1 MEGCPTRMEATAL
14 IDRHR
19 LAHLLERERAT
30 YRERNPRSF
39 EAYTGARHLF
49 GRVPM
54 TWMNKAAGG
63 FPLYAAKASGASVE
77 DIDGHVLVDFCLG
90 DTGAMA
96 GHSPRLMV
104 DAVMDQIATRG
115 GVTTM
120 MPTAD
125 ADWVGTELARRFGL
139 PFWSF
144 SLTATDANRW
154 AIRLARAI
162 TRRPKILFNSYCY
175 HGTVDESLIVVGPDG
190 HAASRE
196 GNVGAPSDVTT
207 TSRVAE
213 YNDLDGLERE
223 LAQGDVAAM
232 LMEPALTNMGI
243 VLPNDGYLAGVRALT
258 KKHGTL
264 LINDETHTF
273 SAGPGGATRAWNLA
287 PDMLTIGKAI
297 AGGIPVGAYGMSR
310 ELADLLASRADL
322 DMVDVGGVGG
332 TLAGNPVSI
341 AAARATLEHVLTDKA
356 FETMI
361 SLSTRFT
368 AGVQQVIDTH
378 ELPWSVSQLG
388 ARTEYRF
395 TSPPPSNGTESHA
408 ATDGE
413 LEDYL
418 HVYLANRG
426 ILMTPFH
433 NMALMSPAT
442 TKEDV
447 DKHHK
452 VFGAAVGELVGD

>member
-1 MEGCPTRMEATAL
+1 MEALAL
-14 IDRHR
+14 IDRSR
-19 LAHLLERERAT
+19 LADLLERERAN
-30 YRERNPRSF
+30 YKERNPNSLQ
-39 EAYTGARHLF
+39 AYNGARHLF

-63 FPLYAAKASGASVE
+63 FPLYSAKAAGARVE
-77 DIDGHVLVDFCLG
+77 VIDGHELIDFCLG

-96 GHSPRLMV
+96 GHSPKPMV
-104 DAVMDQIATRG
+104 DAVHEQIAGRG
-115 GVTTM
+115 GVTMM
-120 MPTAD
+120 MPTVD
-125 ADWVGTELARRFGL
+125 AEWVAGELARRFGL
-139 PFWSF
+139 PYWSF
-144 SLTATDANRW
+144 ALTATDANRW
-154 AIRLARAI
+154 AIRLARAV
-162 TRRPKILFNSYCY
+162 TGRPKILFHSYCY

-190 HAASRE
+190 RGVSRE
-196 GNVGAPSDVTT
+196 GNVGAPTDVTE

-213 YNDLDGLERE
+213 YNDLEGLERE
-223 LAQGDVAAM
+223 LAHRDVAAV

-243 VLPNDGYLAGVRALT
+243 VLPEDGYLAGVRALT
-258 KKHGTL
+258 KKYGTL

-273 SAGPGGATRAWNLA
+273 SAGPGGATRAWSLA

-297 AGGIPVGAYGMSR
+297 AGGIPVGAYGMS
-310 ELADLLASRADL
+310 EALAHHLANRADL

-332 TLAGNPVSI
+332 TLAGNAVSMT
-341 AAARATLEHVLTDKA
+341 AARATLEHVLTDKA
-356 FETMI
+356 FEAMI

-447 DKHHK
+447 DIHHE
-452 VFGAAVGELVGD
+452 VFGAAVAQ

>member
-1 MEGCPTRMEATAL
+1 MEVTAT
-14 IDRHR
+14 IDRGR
-19 LAHLLERERAT
+19 LSLLLERERAA
-30 YRERNPRSF
+30 YKERNPRSLA
-39 EAYTGARHLF
+39 AYTGARHLF

-63 FPLYAAKASGASVE
+63 FPLYAAKASGAQVE
-77 DIDGHVLVDFCLG
+77 DIDGHVLIDFCLG

-96 GHSPRLMV
+96 GHSPKPMV
-104 DAVMDQIATRG
+104 DAVVEQIAGRG

-125 ADWVGTELARRFGL
+125 ADWVGTELTRRFGL

-162 TRRPKILFNSYCY
+162 TGRPKILFNSYCY

-196 GNVGAPSDVTT
+196 GNVGSPSDVTT

-213 YNDLDGLERE
+213 YNDLEGLERE
-223 LAQGDVAAM
+223 LACGDVAAV

-243 VLPNDGYLAGVRALT
+243 VLPQEGYLAGVRSLT
-258 KKHGTL
+258 QKYGTL

-273 SAGPGGATRAWNLA
+273 SAGPGGATQAWNLS

-297 AGGIPVGAYGMSR
+297 AGGIPVGAYGLS
-310 ELADLLASRADL
+310 EEFAHHLANRSDL

-341 AAARATLEHVLTDKA
+341 AAARATLEHVLTDQA

-368 AGVQQVIDTH
+368 AGVQQVMDTH

-408 ATDGE
+408 ATDVD

-442 TKEDV
+442 SADDV
-447 DKHHK
+447 DRHHE
-452 VFGAAVGELVGD
+452 VFSQAVGELAP

>member
-1 MEGCPTRMEATAL
+1 MATSEL
-14 IDRHR
+14 VDRGR
-19 LAHLLERERAT
+19 LTSLLERERAS
-30 YRERNPRSF
+30 YKERNPRSF
-39 EAYTGARHLF
+39 QAYHGAQHLF

-63 FPLYAAKASGASVE
+63 FPLYAAKASGARVE
-77 DIDGHVLVDFCLG
+77 DIDGHTLIDFCLG

-96 GHSPRLMV
+96 GHSPKPMV
-104 DAVMDQIATRG
+104 DAVTEQIAGRG

-120 MPTAD
+120 MPTTD
-125 ADWVGTELARRFGL
+125 ADWVATELMRRFGL
-139 PFWSF
+139 PLWSF

-162 TRRPKILFNSYCY
+162 TGRPKILFNSYCY

-190 HAASRE
+190 HGMSRE

-223 LAQGDVAAM
+223 LAHGDVAAV

-243 VLPNDGYLAGVRALT
+243 VLPHDGYLEGVRALT
-258 KKHGTL
+258 TKYGTL

-273 SAGPGGATRAWNLA
+273 SAGPGGATRAWGLA

-297 AGGIPVGAYGMSR
+297 AGGIPVGAYGMSA
-310 ELADLLASRADL
+310 ELAHQLANRADL

-341 AAARATLEHVLTDKA
+341 TAARATLEHVLTDNA
-356 FETMI
+356 FEAMI
-361 SLSTRFT
+361 ALCTRFT

-378 ELPWSVSQLG
+378 ELQWSVSQLG

-395 TSPPPSNGTESHA
+395 TSPPPANGTESHA

-442 TKEDV
+442 SREDV
-447 DKHHK
+447 DKHHE
-452 VFGAAVGELVGD
+452 VFGSAVAELVGA

>member
-1 MEGCPTRMEATAL
+1 MATSEL
-14 IDRHR
+14 VDRGR
-19 LAHLLERERAT
+19 LTSLLERERAS
-30 YRERNPRSF
+30 YKERNPRSF
-39 EAYTGARHLF
+39 QAYHGAQHLF

-63 FPLYAAKASGASVE
+63 FPLYAAKASGARVE
-77 DIDGHVLVDFCLG
+77 DIDGHTLIDFCLG

-96 GHSPRLMV
+96 GHSPKPMV
-104 DAVMDQIATRG
+104 DAVTEQIAGRG

-120 MPTAD
+120 MPTTD
-125 ADWVGTELARRFGL
+125 ADWVATELMRRFGL
-139 PFWSF
+139 PLWSF

-162 TRRPKILFNSYCY
+162 TGRPKILFNSYCY

-190 HAASRE
+190 HGVSRE

-223 LAQGDVAAM
+223 LAHGDVAAV

-243 VLPNDGYLAGVRALT
+243 VLPHDGYLEGVRALT
-258 KKHGTL
+258 TKYGTL

-273 SAGPGGATRAWNLA
+273 SAGPGGATRAWGLA

-297 AGGIPVGAYGMSR
+297 AGGIPVGAYGMSA
-310 ELADLLASRADL
+310 ELAHHLANRADL

-341 AAARATLEHVLTDKA
+341 TAARATLEHVLTDNA
-356 FETMI
+356 FEAMI
-361 SLSTRFT
+361 ALCTRFT

-378 ELPWSVSQLG
+378 ELQWSVSQLG

-395 TSPPPSNGTESHA
+395 TSPPPANGTESHA

-442 TKEDV
+442 SREDV
-447 DKHHK
+447 DKHHE
-452 VFGAAVGELVGD
+452 VFGSAVAELVGA

>member
-1 MEGCPTRMEATAL
+1 L
-14 IDRHR
+14 IDRSR
-19 LAHLLERERAT
+19 LSHLLERERAAFKD
-30 YRERNPRSF
+30 RNPRSF
-39 EAYTGARHLF
+39 AAYNGARHLF

-63 FPLYAAKASGASVE
+63 FPLYAAKAHGARVE
-77 DIDGHVLVDFCLG
+77 DIDGHVLIDFCLG

-96 GHSPRLMV
+96 GHSPKPMV
-104 DAVMDQIATRG
+104 DAVLEQIAGRG

-120 MPTAD
+120 MPTTD
-125 ADWVGTELARRFGL
+125 ADWVATELARRFGL

-162 TRRPKILFNSYCY
+162 TGRPKILFNSYCY
-175 HGTVDESLIVVGPDG
+175 HGTVDESLIVVGADG
-190 HAASRE
+190 HGTSRE

-213 YNDLDGLERE
+213 YNDLEGLERE
-223 LAQGDVAAM
+223 LAHNDVAAM

-243 VLPNDGYLAGVRALT
+243 VLPRDGYLAGVRTLT
-258 KKHGTL
+258 KKYGTL

-273 SAGPGGATRAWNLA
+273 SAGPGGATRAWGLA

-297 AGGIPVGAYGMSR
+297 AGGIPVGAYGMSE
-310 ELADLLASRADL
+310 ELAHHLASRADL

-341 AAARATLEHVLTDKA
+341 TAARATLEHVLTDKA

-361 SLSTRFT
+361 SLSTLFT
-368 AGVQQVIDTH
+368 AGVQQVIDTY

-395 TSPPPSNGTESHA
+395 TSPPPANGTESHA

-418 HVYLANRG
+418 HVFLANRG

-442 TKEDV
+442 SKEDV
-447 DKHHK
+447 DKHHE
-452 VFGAAVGELVGD
+452 VFSEAVGELAGG

>member
-1 MEGCPTRMEATAL
+1 MELARL
-14 IDRHR
+14 IDRDR
-19 LAHLLERERAT
+19 LASLLERERAT
-30 YRERNPRSF
+30 YKQRNPRSLA
-39 EAYTGARHLF
+39 AYTTASHLF
-49 GRVPM
+49 GKVPM

-63 FPLYAAKASGASVE
+63 FPLYAAKARGARVE

-96 GHSPRLMV
+96 GHSPAAMV
-104 DAVMDQIATRG
+104 KAVVEQIASKG

-125 ADWVGTELARRFGL
+125 ADWVGGELARRFGL
-139 PFWSF
+139 PYWSF

-162 TRRPKILFNSYCY
+162 TGRPKILFNSYCY

-190 HAASRE
+190 RGASRE

-213 YNDLDGLERE
+213 YNDLEGLERE
-223 LAQGDVAAM
+223 LAHRDVAAM

-243 VLPNDGYLAGVRALT
+243 VLPADGYLSGVRDLT
-258 KKHGTL
+258 RKYGTL

-273 SAGPGGATRAWNLA
+273 SAGPGGATRAWGLA

-297 AGGIPVGAYGMSR
+297 AGGVPVGAYGLS
-310 ELADLLASRADL
+310 ADLAHHLENRSDL

-332 TLAGNPVSI
+332 TLAGNPVSV
-341 AAARATLEHVLTDKA
+341 AAARATLEHVLTDGA
-356 FETMI
+356 FERMI
-361 SLSTRFT
+361 ALSTRFT

-395 TSPPPSNGTESHA
+395 TSPPPSNGTESQA
-408 ATDGE
+408 ATDAE

-442 TKEDV
+442 TEADV
-447 DKHHK
+447 DQHHK
-452 VFGAAVGELVGD
+452 VFSEAVGELVAA

>member
-1 MEGCPTRMEATAL
+1 MEATSV
-14 IDRHR
+14 IDRRR
-19 LAHLLERERAT
+19 LSDLLQRERAAFK
-30 YRERNPRSF
+30 ERNPGSF
-39 EAYTGARHLF
+39 ATYTGAQHLF

-63 FPLYAAKASGASVE
+63 FPLYAAKASGARVE
-77 DIDGHVLVDFCLG
+77 DIDGHVLIDFCLG

-96 GHSPRLMV
+96 GHSPKPMV
-104 DAVMDQIATRG
+104 DAVVEQIAGRG

-125 ADWVGTELARRFGL
+125 ADWVATELTRRFGL

-162 TRRPKILFNSYCY
+162 TGRPKILFNSYCY

-223 LAQGDVAAM
+223 LAHGDVAAM

-243 VLPNDGYLAGVRALT
+243 VLPEEGYLAGVRALT
-258 KKHGTL
+258 KKYGTL

-273 SAGPGGATRAWNLA
+273 SAGPGGATRAWSLT

-297 AGGIPVGAYGMSR
+297 AGGIPVGAYGMSA
-310 ELADLLASRADL
+310 ELAHHLANRADL

-341 AAARATLEHVLTDKA
+341 TAARATLEHVLTDEA
-356 FETMI
+356 FATMI

-408 ATDGE
+408 VTDGE

-442 TKEDV
+442 TSDDV
-447 DKHHK
+447 DKHHEA
-452 VFGAAVGELVGD
+452 FSQAVGELAGV

>member
-1 MEGCPTRMEATAL
+1 MEATAL

-19 LAHLLERERAT
+19 LTDLLERERST
-30 YRERNPRSF
+30 YKERNPRSF
-39 EAYTGARHLF
+39 QAYTGARHLF

-63 FPLYAAKASGASVE
+63 FPLYAAKAHGARVE
-77 DIDGHVLVDFCLG
+77 DIDGHTLIDFCLG

-96 GHSPRLMV
+96 GHSPKPMV
-104 DAVMDQIATRG
+104 DAVMEQIATRG

-125 ADWVGTELARRFGL
+125 ADWVATELARRFGL

-162 TRRPKILFNSYCY
+162 TGRPKILFNSYCY

-190 HAASRE
+190 HGTSRE

-213 YNDLDGLERE
+213 YNDLEGLERE
-223 LAQGDVAAM
+223 LAHSDVAAV

-243 VLPNDGYLAGVRALT
+243 VLPHDGYLAGVRLLT
-258 KKHGTL
+258 KKYGTL

-273 SAGPGGATRAWNLA
+273 SAGPGGATRAWSLA

-297 AGGIPVGAYGMSR
+297 AGGIPVGAYGMSK
-310 ELADLLASRADL
+310 ELADHLASRADL

-341 AAARATLEHVLTDKA
+341 TAARATLEHVLTDGA
-356 FETMI
+356 FEAMI
-361 SLSTRFT
+361 ALSTRFT

-378 ELPWSVSQLG
+378 ELPWSVSRLG
-388 ARTEYRF
+388 ARSEYRF
-395 TSPPPSNGTESHA
+395 TSPPPANGTQSHA
-408 ATDGE
+408 ATDVE

-442 TKEDV
+442 TTDDV
-447 DKHHK
+447 DRHHE
-452 VFGAAVGELVGD
+452 VFNQAVAELVGV

>member
-1 MEGCPTRMEATAL
+1 M
-14 IDRHR
+14 IDRS
-19 LAHLLERERAT
+19 HLTDLLVRERAT
-30 YRERNPRSF
+30 FKERNPRSF
-39 EAYTGARHLF
+39 ATYTGARHLF

-63 FPLYAAKASGASVE
+63 FPLYAAKASGARVE
-77 DIDGHVLVDFCLG
+77 DIDGHTLIDFCLG

-96 GHSPRLMV
+96 GHSPKPMV
-104 DAVMDQIATRG
+104 DAVVEQMAGKG

-125 ADWVGTELARRFGL
+125 ADWVATEMTRRFGL
-139 PFWSF
+139 PLWSF

-162 TRRPKILFNSYCY
+162 TGRPKILFNSYCY

-190 HAASRE
+190 HGISRE

-213 YNDLDGLERE
+213 YNDLEGLERE
-223 LAQGDVAAM
+223 LAEGDVAAM

-243 VLPNDGYLAGVRALT
+243 VLPREGYLAGVRALT
-258 KKHGTL
+258 KKYGTL

-273 SAGPGGATRAWNLA
+273 SAGPGGATRAWGLA

-297 AGGIPVGAYGMSR
+297 AGGIPIGAYGMSK
-310 ELADLLASRADL
+310 ELADHLESRADL

-341 AAARATLEHVLTDKA
+341 GAARATLEHVLTDKA
-356 FETMI
+356 FEHMV

-395 TSPPPSNGTESHA
+395 TSPPPANGTESHA

-418 HVYLANRG
+418 HAYLANRG

-433 NMALMSPAT
+433 NMALMSPVT

-447 DKHHK
+447 DRHHE
-452 VFGAAVGELVGD
+452 VFDEAVGELVGG

>member
-1 MEGCPTRMEATAL
+1 
-14 IDRHR
+14 
-19 LAHLLERERAT
+19 
-30 YRERNPRSF
+30 
-39 EAYTGARHLF
+39 
-49 GRVPM
+49 
-54 TWMNKAAGG
+54 
-63 FPLYAAKASGASVE
+63 
-77 DIDGHVLVDFCLG
+77 
-90 DTGAMA
+90 
-96 GHSPRLMV
+96 MV
-104 DAVMDQIATRG
+104 DAVVEQIAGRG

-125 ADWVGTELARRFGL
+125 ADWVATEMTRRFGL
-139 PFWSF
+139 PLWSF
-144 SLTATDANRW
+144 ALTATDANRW

-162 TRRPKILFNSYCY
+162 TGRPKILFNSYCY

-190 HAASRE
+190 HGMSRE

-213 YNDLDGLERE
+213 YNDLAGLERE
-223 LAQGDVAAM
+223 LAHGDVAAM

-243 VLPNDGYLAGVRALT
+243 VLPHEGYLAGVRALT
-258 KKHGTL
+258 KKYGTL

-273 SAGPGGATRAWNLA
+273 SAGPGGATRAWGLA

-297 AGGIPVGAYGMSR
+297 AGGIPVGAYGMSE
-310 ELADLLASRADL
+310 ELAHHLANRADL

-341 AAARATLEHVLTDKA
+341 TAARATLEHVLTDKA

-395 TSPPPSNGTESHA
+395 TSPPPANGTESHA

-433 NMALMSPAT
+433 NMALMSPVT
-442 TKEDV
+442 TQEDV
-447 DKHHK
+447 DRHTK
-452 VFGAAVGELVGD
+452 VFNEAVVELVGA

>member
-1 MEGCPTRMEATAL
+1 M
-14 IDRHR
+14 IDRSR
-19 LAHLLERERAT
+19 LSHLLERERAAFKD
-30 YRERNPRSF
+30 RNPRSF
-39 EAYTGARHLF
+39 AAYNGARHLL

-63 FPLYAAKASGASVE
+63 FPLYAAKAHGARVE
-77 DIDGHVLVDFCLG
+77 DIDGHVLIDFCLG

-96 GHSPRLMV
+96 GHSPKPMV
-104 DAVMDQIATRG
+104 DAVLEQIAGRG

-120 MPTAD
+120 MPTTD
-125 ADWVGTELARRFGL
+125 ADWVATELARRFGL

-162 TRRPKILFNSYCY
+162 TGRPKILFNSYCY
-175 HGTVDESLIVVGPDG
+175 HGTVDESLIVVGADG
-190 HAASRE
+190 HGTSRE

-213 YNDLDGLERE
+213 YNDLEGLERE
-223 LAQGDVAAM
+223 LAHNDVAAM

-243 VLPNDGYLAGVRALT
+243 VLPRDGYLAEVRTLT
-258 KKHGTL
+258 KKYGTL

-273 SAGPGGATRAWNLA
+273 SAGPGGATRAWGLA

-297 AGGIPVGAYGMSR
+297 AGGIPVGAYGMSE
-310 ELADLLASRADL
+310 ELAHHLASRADL

-341 AAARATLEHVLTDKA
+341 TAARATLEHVLTDKA

-361 SLSTRFT
+361 SLSTLFT
-368 AGVQQVIDTH
+368 AGVQQVIDTY

-395 TSPPPSNGTESHA
+395 TSPPPANGTESHA

-418 HVYLANRG
+418 HVFLANRG

-442 TKEDV
+442 SKEDV
-447 DKHHK
+447 DKHHE
-452 VFGAAVGELVGD
+452 VFSEAVGELAGG

>member
-1 MEGCPTRMEATAL
+1 L
-14 IDRHR
+14 IDRSR
-19 LAHLLERERAT
+19 LSHLLERERAAFKD
-30 YRERNPRSF
+30 RNPRSF
-39 EAYTGARHLF
+39 AAYNGARHLF

-63 FPLYAAKASGASVE
+63 FPLYAAKAHGARVE
-77 DIDGHVLVDFCLG
+77 DIDGHVLIDFCLG

-96 GHSPRLMV
+96 GHSPKPMV
-104 DAVMDQIATRG
+104 DAVLEQIAGRG

-120 MPTAD
+120 MPTTD
-125 ADWVGTELARRFGL
+125 ADWVATELARRFGL

-162 TRRPKILFNSYCY
+162 TGRPKILFNSYCY
-175 HGTVDESLIVVGPDG
+175 HGTVDESLIVVGADG
-190 HAASRE
+190 HGTSRE

-213 YNDLDGLERE
+213 YNDLEGLERE
-223 LAQGDVAAM
+223 LAHNDVAAM

-243 VLPNDGYLAGVRALT
+243 VLPRDGYLAGVRTLT
-258 KKHGTL
+258 KKYGTL

-273 SAGPGGATRAWNLA
+273 SAGPGGATRAWGLA

-297 AGGIPVGAYGMSR
+297 AGGIPVGAYGMSE
-310 ELADLLASRADL
+310 ELAHHLASRADL

-341 AAARATLEHVLTDKA
+341 TAARATLEHVLTDKA

-361 SLSTRFT
+361 SLSTLFT
-368 AGVQQVIDTH
+368 AGVQQAIDTY

-395 TSPPPSNGTESHA
+395 TSPPPANGTESHA

-418 HVYLANRG
+418 HVFLANRG

-442 TKEDV
+442 SKEDV
-447 DKHHK
+447 DKHHE
-452 VFGAAVGELVGD
+452 VFSEAVGELAGG

>member
-1 MEGCPTRMEATAL
+1 
-14 IDRHR
+14 
-19 LAHLLERERAT
+19 
-30 YRERNPRSF
+30 
-39 EAYTGARHLF
+39 
-49 GRVPM
+49 M
-54 TWMNKAAGG
+54 TWMNKVAGG
-63 FPLYAAKASGASVE
+63 FPLYAAKAHGARVE
-77 DIDGHVLVDFCLG
+77 DIDGHVLIDFCLG

-96 GHSPRLMV
+96 GHSPKPMV
-104 DAVMDQIATRG
+104 DAVLEQIAGKG

-120 MPTAD
+120 MPTTD
-125 ADWVGTELARRFGL
+125 ADWVATELARRFGL

-162 TRRPKILFNSYCY
+162 TGRPKILFNSYCY
-175 HGTVDESLIVVGPDG
+175 HGTVDESLIVVGADG
-190 HAASRE
+190 HGTSRE

-213 YNDLDGLERE
+213 YNDLEGLERE
-223 LAQGDVAAM
+223 LAHNDVAAM

-243 VLPNDGYLAGVRALT
+243 VLPHDGYLAEVRTLT
-258 KKHGTL
+258 KKYGTL

-273 SAGPGGATRAWNLA
+273 SAGPGGATRAWGLA

-297 AGGIPVGAYGMSR
+297 AGGIPVGAYGMSE
-310 ELADLLASRADL
+310 ELAHHLANRADL

-341 AAARATLEHVLTDKA
+341 TAARATLEHVLTDKA

-368 AGVQQVIDTH
+368 AGVRQVIDTH

-395 TSPPPSNGTESHA
+395 ASPPPANGTESHM

-442 TKEDV
+442 TKDDV
-447 DKHHK
+447 DRHHE
-452 VFGAAVGELVGD
+452 VFSEAVGELAGA